1 MHCCRFV
8 LSRYSKQAEQSAFL
22 AQLLQFDEPSVRR
35 VAENLKPSGSEPRCG
50 AKLQRVI
57 ESLPRQALDRL
68 GLGVAPY
75 VGQLLR
81 HAWSRQGVLGFRS
94 LVVRMAAHHTDVNL

>member
-1 MHCCRFV
+1 MSDLVVGCATTDGCSCRIWRCRSMHCCRFV

-57 ESLPRQALDRL
+57 ESLPLAYPVDCQSCCR
-68 GLGVAPY
+68 
-75 VGQLLR
+75 
-81 HAWSRQGVLGFRS
+81 
-94 LVVRMAAHHTDVNL
+94 VNPFT